1 MNTVISSVK
10 LVLFLHSNLYA
21 FYFFLS
27 SLSLYCPTRISSTRL
42 NTNGDSGQSCCIPSI
57 REKTL
62 SFNSKVNLSL
72 YICVG
77 FVCSFIFILV
87 LHMSFIRFR
96 VIFYQIWDILSLQ
109 NSFSVWWVILINIQ
123 MITNLHSWNKLSFIH

>member
-57 REKTL
+57 RKKTL

-96 VIFYQIWDILSLQ
+96 VIFYQI
-109 NSFSVWWVILINIQ
+109 
-123 MITNLHSWNKLSFIH
+123 